1 MAFSVGIDL
10 GTTNTVVSIASR
22 GINSNVEVIT
32 ESINQLSQ
40 NGFPEESSLLPSVL
54 YVDNGVHMVGAYAY
68 AMKGQNL
75 KRVIFNSKNYMGES
89 SYKWDIDGEEYSPEV
104 VASYFLSAARKHLQ
118 DKYNGSESI
127 ESAVITVPASFNID
141 QRNATKNAA
150 ALSGFKGEITL
161 ISEPTAAILDFINEQ
176 SKILDEDKV
185 LDFSDFK
192 KVLVFDLGGG
202 TCDVAILNIKING
215 KEIYV
220 GEMGVSPHTL
230 IGGANFDAYAVQGI
244 ISDYEKER
252 GIDLSKTITP
262 LELETLKSKLFTTME
277 KVKMY
282 FSGNYFKFDDGIR
295 TEEEIINK
303 ISLPITIPN
312 IINGNPF
319 TYNLTMAKYNKYIY
333 PLLNV
338 ESDEN
343 IIKPII
349 STIKSNELTIDDID
363 YTFCV
368 GGMTKYPMVW
378 DTIRNFFGKEPLK
391 LADAMKSVSRGAAIY
406 HHYNIINIYNID
418 KSNSGKKIDIIPAL
432 PQTIFLNVKD
442 GFPIPLIEAK
452 TKAGTP
458 VIIEDLIETNSNV
471 RVSLELY
478 AGMSPYDPNL
488 KRLENVNINFPH
500 GIEVGAK
507 ISLKLEYT
515 QKGIL
520 VFEAWV
526 KDNSDIKINLSLEG
540 SQFTDEEIE
549 AINSKYKI
557 NKVGGIL

>member
-22 GINSNVEVIT
+22 GINSNIEVLT
-32 ESINQLSQ
+32 ESINQLNQ

-54 YVDNGVHMVGAYAY
+54 YVDNGEHMVGAYAY

-89 SYKWDIDGEEYSPEV
+89 SYKWDIDGKEYSPEL
-104 VASYFLSAARKHLQ
+104 VASFFLSAIRNHLK
-118 DKYNGSESI
+118 DKYNGNESI

-150 ALSGFKGEITL
+150 VLSGFKGEIIL

-176 SKILDEDKV
+176 SKILNEDKI
-185 LDFSDFK
+185 LELSDFK

-215 KEIYV
+215 NEIYV
-220 GEMGVSPHTL
+220 AELAVSPHTL
-230 IGGANFDAYAVQGI
+230 VGGANFDAYAVEGI
-244 ISDYEKER
+244 ISDYEKENCL
-252 GIDLSKTITP
+252 DLSK
-262 LELETLKSKLFTTME
+262 ELKPTELKALKSKLFTTME

-282 FSGNYFKFDDGIR
+282 FSGNYFKFDNGIR
-295 TEEEIINK
+295 TKDEIISK

-319 TYNLTMAKYNKYIY
+319 TYNLTMAKYNKYIS

-349 STIKSNELTIDDID
+349 STINSNSLTIDDID

-378 DTIRNFFGKEPLK
+378 DTIKSFFGKAPLK
-391 LADAMKSVSRGAAIY
+391 LADAMQSVSRGAAIY
-406 HHYNIINIYNID
+406 HHYNIINVDNRE
-418 KSNSGKKIDIIPAL
+418 KKNSEKVVDIIPTL

-458 VIIEDLIETNSNV
+458 IIIEDLIETNSNV
-471 RVSLELY
+471 IVSLELY

-500 GIEVGAK
+500 GIEIGSK

-515 QKGIL
+515 KKGIL

-526 KDNSDIKINLSLEG
+526 KDNEDIKINLSLEG
-540 SQFTDEEIE
+540 NQFTDEEIE
-549 AINSKYKI
+549 DINNEYEI